1 MTVVFRC
8 FVAGDPRPKGS
19 KTAFAVKTKAGPT
32 KAVMTESSDKKG
44 RLKTWRGRLAEGI
57 QHALVERAQSY
68 SEASKI
74 PLPLGVLRG
83 KELIPVAVSL
93 GFEMAR
99 PPSAPKYRLFPTT
112 TPDLDKL
119 ERTVLDELSGV
130 VILDDRQICEQ
141 HNAARYSTR
150 PGVLIEVWIL

>member
-1 MTVVFRC
+1 MIVFRC
-8 FVAGDPRPKGS
+8 FVPGDPRPKGS

-32 KAVMTESSDKKG
+32 KAVMTESSDRTG
-44 RLKTWRGRLAEGI
+44 RLKTWRGRVAEGI
-57 QHALVERAQSY
+57 QRALIEREHSF
-68 SEASKI
+68 SEDSKI

-83 KELIPVAVSL
+83 KQLIPVGVSL
-93 GFEMAR
+93 EFQIAR
-99 PPSAPKYRLFPTT
+99 PASAPKYRLFPTT

-130 VILDDRQICEQ
+130 VYLDDRQICEQ